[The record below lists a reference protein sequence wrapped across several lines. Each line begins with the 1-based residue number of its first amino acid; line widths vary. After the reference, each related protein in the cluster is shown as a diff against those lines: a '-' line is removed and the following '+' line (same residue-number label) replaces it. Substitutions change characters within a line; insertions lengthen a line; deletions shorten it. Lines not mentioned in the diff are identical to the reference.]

1 MKRFAAWLGRGLLAL
16 TLLAGAG
23 FLFALTFRSESADQ
37 DEGVSRVTPIPVRL
51 TPVMKRTFEERLVVQ
66 GSARAR
72 NQALVAPLIGGR
84 LTVIHVREGDMVE
97 AGKTL
102 LFEVESET
110 LERAREIAEKDLA
123 VARNALEERK
133 LKREQ
138 TRIDFEKASV
148 DLARFERLYEDG
160 VVPLDTL
167 ELQQS
172 RYRQLQAVV
181 RLMDAEVALGEN
193 QVRQAQAALRIA
205 DKRLSDTRTYAPV
218 SGRVTLKLHEPGEIV
233 GDGNPVLRIED
244 GSELEAVAS
253 IPASRADQVV
263 AGQTEV
269 RVRTQGRDLG
279 AFPVSRLTPSVTP
292 ALRTVELRVELPR
305 EVTQAMFPGTPLDL
319 EVLFD
324 RRESLAAPAV
334 AVLRRLDRSILFTV
348 ADGRAREVA
357 VTPGMEQ
364 DGWVEIAGEGVQES
378 LQVVVEGQNF
388 LEEGR
393 PVTLSAT
400 VTES

>member
-37 DEGVSRVTPIPVRL
+37 DEGVSKVTPIPVRL
-51 TPVMKRTFEERLVVQ
+51 TPVMKRTFEDRLVVQ

-72 NQALVAPLIGGR
+72 NQALVAPLVGGR

-102 LFEVESET
+102 LFEAESET

-393 PVTLSAT
+393 PVTLPAT
-400 VTES
+400 VSES

>member
-1 MKRFAAWLGRGLLAL
+1 MKRLAAWLGRGLLAL
-16 TLLAGAG
+16 VLLAGAG
-23 FLFALTFRSESADQ
+23 LLFALTFRSDSAGK
-37 DEGVSRVTPIPVRL
+37 DEGAAAAPIPVRMAS
-51 TPVMKRTFEERLVVQ
+51 VMKRTFEDRLVVQ
-66 GSARAR
+66 GSARAH
-72 NQALVAPLIGGR
+72 NQAMVAPLVGGK
-84 LTVIHVREGDMVE
+84 LTAIYVREGDMVE

-110 LERAREIAEKDLA
+110 LQRAREIAEKDLA

-138 TRIDFEKASV
+138 TRVDFEKASV
-148 DLARFERLYEDG
+148 DLARFERLYEEG

-181 RLMDAEVALGEN
+181 KLMDAEVTLGEN
-193 QVRQAQAALRIA
+193 QVRQAEAALQIA
-205 DKRLSDTRTYAPV
+205 EKRLNDTRTYAPV

-233 GDGNPVLRIED
+233 GDGNPVVRIED
-244 GSELEAVAS
+244 ASALEAVAS
-253 IPASRADQVV
+253 IPVSRADQVV
-263 AGQTEV
+263 PGQTEV
-269 RVRTQGRDLG
+269 RVRAQGREVG
-279 AFPVSRLTPSVTP
+279 SFPVSRLTPSVTP
-292 ALRTVELRVELPR
+292 ALRTVELRVDLPR
-305 EVTQAMFPGTPLDL
+305 EVTGAMLPGAPLDL
-319 EVLFD
+319 EILFE

-334 AVLRRLDRSILFTV
+334 AVLRRADRSILFTV
-348 ADGRAREVA
+348 ADGKAREVT

-364 DGWVEIAGEGVQES
+364 DGWVEVTGEGVQES

-393 PVTLSAT
+393 PVTLPAAGA
-400 VTES
+400 ES